1 LKKKLLYIFLFVI
14 SSCKNIT
21 ESNLELNIDPL
32 TNAYKN
38 NNVEYYLKIVSG
50 KDTIYTIDSVCIN
63 RNGLIT
69 LERVKKGWFSETKNE
84 YDSINRI
91 IKTEHNSD
99 INYKIGFEY
108 KLDEKTGNLI
118 RYSKNK
124 ALKKLKSYEYFKYE
138 KGKLIQQFV
147 YDEETKDTVRI
158 ITYKYNRKNKII
170 QILKNNLL
178 DKYEVKTEYKYRP
191 NNTLKQ
197 IIDYAEVKYISEK
210 TGLIDS
216 VKQKFPNEKTTYKY
230 FYRKN

>member
-1 LKKKLLYIFLFVI
+1 LKKNLLYLFLFVI
-14 SSCKNIT
+14 SSCKNIS
-21 ESNLELNIDPL
+21 ESNLELNVDPL
-32 TNAYKN
+32 INAYKN

-50 KDTIYTIDSVCIN
+50 KDTIYTTDSVCIN
-63 RNGLIT
+63 KNGLIT
-69 LERVKKGWFSETKNE
+69 LESVKKGCLSETKNE
-84 YDSINRI
+84 YDSLNRI

-99 INYKIGFEY
+99 IHYRIGFEY

-118 RYSKNK
+118 RYSKNQTH
-124 ALKKLKSYEYFKYE
+124 KKLKSYEYFKYE

-147 YDEETKDTVRI
+147 YNEDTKDTLRI
-158 ITYKYNRKNKII
+158 ITYKYNKKNKII
-170 QILKNNLL
+170 QISKNNLF
-178 DKYEVKTEYKYRP
+178 DKYEIKTEYTYRP

-216 VKQKFPNEKTTYKY
+216 VKQKFPNEKITYKY

>member
-1 LKKKLLYIFLFVI
+1 MKKNLLYIFLFVI
-14 SSCKNIT
+14 SSCKNIS

-91 IKTEHNSD
+91 IKTEHKSD

-124 ALKKLKSYEYFKYE
+124 AHKKLKSYEYFKYE

-170 QILKNNLL
+170 QISKNNLL

-197 IIDYAEVKYISEK
+197 IIDYGEVKYISEK